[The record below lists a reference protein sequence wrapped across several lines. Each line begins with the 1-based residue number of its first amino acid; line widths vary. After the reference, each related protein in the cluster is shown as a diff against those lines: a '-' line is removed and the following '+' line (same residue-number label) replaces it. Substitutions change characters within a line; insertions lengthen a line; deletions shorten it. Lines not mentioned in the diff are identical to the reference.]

1 MKRILA
7 FLALSVVILSG
18 CESPLKKT
26 DSPLDT
32 AIEMKNALENDKTSG
47 LFMMK
52 NIDGDLIF
60 DSLEAIYPFAFSLEL
75 VSYQIGLTEISV
87 NIPNN
92 AQQMQAKALAEKIA
106 VNQTKGLETA

>member
-32 AIEMKNALENDKTSG
+32 AIEMKNALENVRVFLMEK
-47 LFMMK
+47 
-52 NIDGDLIF
+52 
-60 DSLEAIYPFAFSLEL
+60 LE
-75 VSYQIGLTEISV
+75 V
-87 NIPNN
+87 
-92 AQQMQAKALAEKIA
+92 
-106 VNQTKGLETA
+106 